1 MLHITMLFTYRNDLK
16 LVNSFITVDRLS
28 FLELAFFSPNLMKSL
43 SWPSTYTLAQIQ
55 TGKVCTCLMQ
65 APAQPPSIRV
75 VLVRSELGCL
85 VIALKPSHLLLG
97 FTLQSTEQNTIPLWE
112 KSHIQNLQA
121 SFCLFV
127 CLFLHFF
134 SICAQFWLFTSV
146 LWVRPTVRRQVC
158 TLEIHKG
165 NTCGRISL
173 TEHRI
178 LTALHHREL
187 KVNIHIGRV

>member
-65 APAQPPSIRV
+65 APAQPPSSRV
-75 VLVRSELGCL
+75 VLVRSELGCI

-97 FTLQSTEQNTIPLWE
+97 FPLQSTEQNTNPLWE
-112 KSHIQNLQA
+112 KSQIQNLQA

-127 CLFLHFF
+127 CLFVFAF
-134 SICAQFWLFTSV
+134 LFNLCSV
-146 LWVRPTVRRQVC
+146 LV
-158 TLEIHKG
+158 
-165 NTCGRISL
+165 
-173 TEHRI
+173 
-178 LTALHHREL
+178 
-187 KVNIHIGRV
+187 IHIGAVSASHGLQAGLYSGNTQRKHMRKDQSDWTPNPHCPSSQRT